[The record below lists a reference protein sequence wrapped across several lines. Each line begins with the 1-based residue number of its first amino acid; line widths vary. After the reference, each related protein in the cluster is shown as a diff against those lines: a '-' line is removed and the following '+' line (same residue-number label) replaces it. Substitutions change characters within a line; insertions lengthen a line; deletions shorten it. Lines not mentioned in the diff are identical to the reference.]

1 MFGCIF
7 IMQISSFVVVWSIF
21 AAWAKYK
28 QIASSKH
35 SDYSKFVRPP
45 VSNDLMASPVSNID
59 HIFSK
64 ESNCPICLE
73 EYVEPKVLPCLHN
86 ICKKCLKELL
96 HHHTISFR
104 CPICRAVCPLPDRGV
119 EGFPTN
125 DYLARLIRESPAKK
139 VIQEIRQAVK
149 DCGEKLAIV
158 RRIYD
163 EARIDV
169 ERQGEIMKRK
179 IHEDFENL
187 VEVLRKQE
195 EALCIEVDSL
205 VEKEEKKHPASF
217 LTLQTETLL
226 THVESS
232 LKLRDALDVANDREH
247 FMNRIRDA
255 NVACTKLSH
264 LHSSETEKPKALFEF
279 VGNKEVLQCV
289 SGNMFGAVS
298 LKGQLTTSKTLIC
311 SPVPDDLESLEVL
324 KPGTRFHSLN
334 IPQPLRRKFQPFAVA
349 MNDEGNIAVSDQG
362 NHTVLLY
369 SKQGEFLARIGARG
383 SKHGSL
389 ESPTGVTFLTR
400 HLIAIADGCLFGNPA
415 RIQAFD
421 SSGRFT
427 RSLVKLASNSY
438 WFTRLSTVNDEQ
450 ILVTCT
456 PVMPGYEPCIKVF
469 NTSGDEVLC
478 FGTSLSGKL
487 LHPTKAVMH
496 NNEFFVSDVD
506 KKNNR
511 CMVSVFDQQGKYL
524 RAFGECMLKK
534 DPNEHAFYPLVIA
547 LDVAE
552 FRVLAYSGLY
562 KLVRCYLPNGS
573 LESYYSTLPGIT
585 DMAVTGDG
593 RVFVVCGGTGEFPHS
608 VQIIFH
614 Y

>member
-1 MFGCIF
+1 
-7 IMQISSFVVVWSIF
+7 
-21 AAWAKYK
+21 
-28 QIASSKH
+28 
-35 SDYSKFVRPP
+35 
-45 VSNDLMASPVSNID
+45 MASPVSNID
-59 HIFSK
+59 HVFSK
-64 ESNCPICLE
+64 EFNCPICLE

-86 ICKKCLKELL
+86 ICKKCLEELL

-104 CPICRAVCPLPDRGV
+104 CPICRTVCPISERGV
-119 EGFPTN
+119 EGFATN
-125 DYLARLIRESPAKK
+125 ENLARSIRDSPAKK
-139 VIQEIRQAVK
+139 VIQEIRQALK
-149 DCGEKLAIV
+149 DCSQRLAIV

-163 EARIDV
+163 EARIDG
-169 ERQGEIMKRK
+169 ERQGEVIKRK

-195 EALCIEVDSL
+195 EALCIEVDVL
-205 VEKEEKKHPASF
+205 VEKEEKKLPACF
-217 LTLQTETLL
+217 LALQTETLL
-226 THVESS
+226 THVENS
-232 LKLRDALDVANDREH
+232 LKLRDALDVANDKEH
-247 FMNRIRDA
+247 LMNRIRDA

-264 LHSSETEKPKALFEF
+264 LHSAETEKPKALFEF

-289 SGNMFGAVS
+289 SGNMFGAVC
-298 LKGQLTTSKTLIC
+298 LKGQLTTSNTLIS
-311 SPVPDDLESLEVL
+311 SPVAEDLESLEVL

-334 IPQPLRRKFQPFAVA
+334 IPQPLKRKFQPFALA

-369 SKQGEFLARIGARG
+369 SKQGEFLARIGGRG
-383 SKHGSL
+383 SKDGNL
-389 ESPTGVTFLTR
+389 ESPTGVTFLSR
-400 HLIAIADGCLFGNPA
+400 HLIAVADGCLFGNPA

-427 RSLVKLASNSY
+427 RSLVKLPSNSY
-438 WFTRLSTVNDEQ
+438 WFTRLSTVNNEQ
-450 ILVTCT
+450 LLVTCT
-456 PVMPGYEPCIKVF
+456 PVMPGNEPCIKVY
-469 NTSGDEVLC
+469 NTGGEELLC
-478 FGTSLSGKL
+478 FGTGLSGKL
-487 LHPTKAVMH
+487 LHPTKAILH

-547 LDVAE
+547 LDVTD

-562 KLVRCYLPNGS
+562 KLVRCYMPNGS
-573 LESYYSTLPGIT
+573 LESFYSTLPGIM

-608 VQIIFH
+608 IQVIFH